1 MTTTSP
7 APVTAESLVA
17 RLFQVIDSR
26 SWDRLGE
33 VFAPD
38 AVYER
43 PGYPALEGLD
53 RIRRFYEHERIITS
67 GAHEVSQVTGGL
79 AAAACWGRFQ
89 GADKD
94 GKTLDEA
101 FADTYLV
108 RDGRI
113 ERRKTFFYRP
123 AI

>member
-1 MTTTSP
+1 MTAPTQT
-7 APVTAESLVA
+7 PVTADSLVA

-26 SWDRLGE
+26 SWDELGD
-33 VFAPD
+33 VFADD

-53 RIRRFYEHERIITS
+53 RIRHFYEHERIITS
-67 GAHEVSQVTGGL
+67 GAHEVAQVTGGL
-79 AAAACWGRFQ
+79 AAAACWGRFR
-89 GADKD
+89 GASRD
-94 GKTLDEA
+94 GDPLDEG

-108 RDGRI
+108 RDGKI
-113 ERRKTFFYRP
+113 AHRKTFFYRA

>member
-1 MTTTSP
+1 MPTYT
-7 APVTAESLVA
+7 PVTADSLVA

-26 SWDRLGE
+26 SWDELGDVLTE
-33 VFAPD
+33 D

-53 RIRRFYEHERIITS
+53 RIRTFYEHERIITE
-67 GAHEVSQVTGGL
+67 GRHEVDQVTGSLG
-79 AAAACWGRFQ
+79 AAACWGRFQ
-89 GADKD
+89 GVSRD
-94 GKTLDEA
+94 GTSLDEG

-108 RDGRI
+108 RDGKI